1 MVAFPVT
8 TGSQPLAHYWR
19 DSGPAFNWSSPTY
32 FGENLNGPP
41 SLIQSDFTSA
51 PGAPGN
57 FLVVAPSGSPYP
69 DNIAYYSRNN
79 AASNTPWDI
88 IATIGLGEPTISYSA
103 VALIESNFAGQL
115 YVAAILQVPSDSLN
129 IFSTNSAGA
138 SEQRYPGQLQAVGVR
153 AEQLCPNCDHF
164 AAPARQRTNAV

>member
-1 MVAFPVT
+1 VVAFPVT

-57 FLVVAPSGSPYP
+57 FVVVAPLGPPFP
-69 DNIAYYSRNN
+69 DRIAHYSRNN
-79 AASNTPWDI
+79 AAPNPPWNL
-88 IATIGLGEPTISYSA
+88 IATIGLGEATISFSA
-103 VALIESNFAGQL
+103 VALIESNFDGQL
-115 YVAAILQVPSDSLN
+115 NVAAILQNPLDSLDV
-129 IFSTNSAGA
+129 FSGDSGGAWSSATPV
-138 SEQRYPGQLQAVGVR
+138 SSKP
-153 AEQLCPNCDHF
+153 
-164 AAPARQRTNAV
+164 